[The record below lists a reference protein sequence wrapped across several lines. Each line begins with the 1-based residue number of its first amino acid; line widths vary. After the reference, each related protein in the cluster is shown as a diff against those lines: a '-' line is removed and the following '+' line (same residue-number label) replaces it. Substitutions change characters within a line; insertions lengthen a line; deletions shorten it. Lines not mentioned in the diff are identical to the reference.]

1 MNGEKNK
8 TLEAITKSPLNMSKS
23 KAMFTFTKAN
33 RFMEMKEPKYNSSNE
48 AHLSMRS
55 HPC

>member
-1 MNGEKNK
+1 MNGEKNN